1 MEEKWK
7 RILSIIK
14 DSVSE
19 SDFAAWFNTIIPLR
33 ESDGEILLGVPDEYV
48 KQKIEK
54 DYGSMLSGVVESVFG
69 RGYRIEYVIVPV
81 STQETAIGKENNG
94 NKYRSKLN
102 PKYTFST
109 FVIGNSNKLAHAASV
124 AVAES
129 PGTRY
134 NPLFIYGG
142 VGLGKTH
149 LMQAI
154 GHYIL
159 QRDSSTNVA
168 YVSSEQFTNE
178 LIDSIRDDK
187 TSLFRKK
194 YRNIDILLIDDIQFL
209 AGKEGTQEEFFHTF
223 NTLYEN
229 NKQIVISSDRPPK
242 EIPTLQDR
250 LVSRFEWG
258 LIVDIQPPD
267 LETRVA
273 ILRKKRETEG
283 YDVPDE
289 VIEFIAKSINS
300 NIRELEGAL
309 IRVIAQQSLS
319 GKKITVEDTARILKD
334 IIPVKEKRIDVR
346 TIKEAVATVFK
357 ISVEDLRISKRT
369 KEIAFPRQ
377 IAMYLAR
384 KYTTLPLTQIA
395 LEFGKK
401 DHTTVLHAEKKIKEL
416 IGNSEE
422 IREKIEQ
429 ISRLIHK

>member
-7 RILSIIK
+7 KILSLIRCN
-14 DSVSE
+14 VSK
-19 SDFAAWFNTIIPLR
+19 SDFAAWFDTVVPLR
-33 ESDGEILLGVPDEYV
+33 QTEDEMLLGVPDEYV
-48 KQKIEK
+48 RQKIKKDYEPILYDATKKVLEK
-54 DYGSMLSGVVESVFG
+54 DCK
-69 RGYRIEYVIVPV
+69 IEYVVIPV
-81 STQETAIGKENNG
+81 NDQHKPANKGNN

-102 PKYTFST
+102 PKYTFNT

-129 PGTRY
+129 PGIRY

-159 QRDSSTNVA
+159 ERDSSTNVA

-178 LIDSIRDDK
+178 LIDSIRDDR
-187 TSLFRKK
+187 TSSFRKK

-319 GKKITVEDTARILKD
+319 GKKVTVEDTAHILKD
-334 IIPVKEKRIDVR
+334 IIPVKKKKIDIK
-346 TIKEAVATVFK
+346 TIKEAVASSFG
-357 ISVEDLRISKRT
+357 ISVEDLKISKRT

-401 DHTTVLHAEKKIKEL
+401 DHTTVLHAERKIKEL
-416 IGNSEE
+416 IESSKEVK
-422 IREKIEQ
+422 EKLEQ
-429 ISRLIHK
+429 IVTFIHK

>member
-1 MEEKWK
+1 MKERWK
-7 RILSIIK
+7 KILSLIRGN
-14 DSVSE
+14 VSE
-19 SDFAAWFNTIIPLR
+19 SDFAAWFDTVVPLR
-33 ESDGEILLGVPDEYV
+33 QTEDDILLGVPDEYV
-48 KQKIEK
+48 RQKIKK
-54 DYGSMLSGVVESVFG
+54 DYEPMLCDAARKVLGKD
-69 RGYRIEYVIVPV
+69 YKIEYVVIPV
-81 STQETAIGKENNG
+81 NDQYKPVNKENN

-102 PKYTFST
+102 PKYTFNT

-129 PGTRY
+129 PGIRY

-159 QRDSSTNVA
+159 ERDSSTNVA

-178 LIDSIRDDK
+178 LIDSIRDDR
-187 TSLFRKK
+187 TSSFRKK

-229 NKQIVISSDRPPK
+229 NRQIVISSDRPPK

-283 YDVPDE
+283 YNVPDE

-319 GKKITVEDTARILKD
+319 GKKVTVEDTARILKD
-334 IIPVKEKRIDVR
+334 IIPVKEKKIDIK
-346 TIKEAVATVFK
+346 TIKEAVASSFG
-357 ISVEDLRISKRT
+357 ISIEDLKITKRT

-377 IAMYLAR
+377 IAMYLSR
-384 KYTTLPLTQIA
+384 KYTTLSLTQIA

-401 DHTTVLHAEKKIKEL
+401 DHTTVLHAERKIKEL
-416 IGNSEE
+416 IKSSKEVK
-422 IREKIEQ
+422 EKLEQ
-429 ISRLIHK
+429 IVTLIHK